1 MLRRPRWQTDGRTS
15 AEGHPRVHR
24 RRTAKEDP
32 KIQYTRLVK
41 KTRERVPM
49 KNVRNGRRMGRS
61 GAGKLL
67 GQIRQILAE
76 AAEEGIVSTNVAAM
90 VKLKNEPSTEEAW
103 TFLTLEEQEAV
114 LSGDEIPE
122 WGRDLIARG
131 PRLGRPSRLARAAVP
146 RMVAKGVRHHHQC
159 VGHARVQW
167 ASLPMLWSI
176 VGSAIVVSILSWT
189 TRRRGYYG

>member
-1 MLRRPRWQTDGRTS
+1 MAVPQPKDIREFIDGVRR
-15 AEGHPRVHR
+15 
-24 RRTAKEDP
+24 K

-131 PRLGRPSRLARAAVP
+131 PRLGRPSRHSTASPPLFQ
-146 RMVAKGVRHHHQC
+146 GVSNAC
-159 VGHARVQW
+159 GLPSGW
-167 ASLPMLWSI
+167 AISH
-176 VGSAIVVSILSWT
+176 T
-189 TRRRGYYG
+189 